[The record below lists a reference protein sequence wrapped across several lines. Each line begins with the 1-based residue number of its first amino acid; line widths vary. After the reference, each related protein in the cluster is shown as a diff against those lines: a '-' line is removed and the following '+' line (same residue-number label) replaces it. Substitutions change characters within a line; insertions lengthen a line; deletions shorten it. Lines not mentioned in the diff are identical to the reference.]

1 MSPASSLL
9 LLSSWFAPADA
20 GMVQVAVVVSDELDA
35 YREPTEAFLAALGQQ
50 ARVYNLHGRASE
62 ASQVANQL
70 KASDPDVVFCVGAK
84 AAYTVKRLMPST
96 PLVYATLL
104 DPERY
109 GIVGNQVTGVTMDVE
124 PVTFLSQ
131 FTGFF
136 PDVQQIGVIRGEGT
150 SDERIAAMSAA
161 AEELGRELVVVEVD
175 SPRGVRRAFADLAQ
189 QGVDALWLPPDRHI
203 LTTSGYRTLS
213 EEARRRHLP
222 VLVDT
227 RSMVEAGGLFTMV
240 PDPVGVG
247 EQAVA
252 LVHQILD
259 GASPAVLPAEDPQ
272 RLLVVLNLRTLR
284 ESELEVDRLLLDFVD
299 VTIE

>member
-1 MSPASSLL
+1 
-9 LLSSWFAPADA
+9 
-20 GMVQVAVVVSDELDA
+20 
-35 YREPTEAFLAALGQQ
+35 
-50 ARVYNLHGRASE
+50 
-62 ASQVANQL
+62 
-70 KASDPDVVFCVGAK
+70 
-84 AAYTVKRLMPST
+84 
-96 PLVYATLL
+96 

-150 SDERIAAMSAA
+150 SDERLAAMSAA
-161 AEELGRELVVVEVD
+161 ATELGRELVVVEVD
-175 SPRGVRRAFADLAQ
+175 SPRGVRRAFTDLAQ

-252 LVHQILD
+252 LVQQVLD
-259 GASPAVLPAEDPQ
+259 GAAPATLPPEDPQ